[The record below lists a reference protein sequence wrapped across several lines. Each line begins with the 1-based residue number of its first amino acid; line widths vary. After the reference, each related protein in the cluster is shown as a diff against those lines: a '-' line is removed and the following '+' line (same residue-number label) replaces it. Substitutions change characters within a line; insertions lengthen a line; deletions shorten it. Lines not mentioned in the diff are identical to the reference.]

1 MPSRGLDAARS
12 ESRSGMPY
20 AIAIIA
26 GMALWFAASSVA
38 GKREAWDAGIYWSL
52 FYPLAIG
59 ACGLL
64 GYLFPERPWRWAIA
78 LFLAQCVAMVLRSG
92 EIGSLFPLGV
102 IMFGVLSL
110 PGIAVAQLGAKFH
123 GRRAD

>member
-1 MPSRGLDAARS
+1 MSSSRGSPAF
-12 ESRSGMPY
+12 

-26 GMALWFAASSVA
+26 GVVLWLVGAETSDR
-38 GKREAWDAGIYWSL
+38 REAWDSGLYWSL

-64 GYLFPERPWRWAIA
+64 GYLYPERPWRWAVA
-78 LFLAQCVAMVLRSG
+78 LFAAQFVAMVLRSG
-92 EIGSLFPLGV
+92 EFGNLAPLGL

-110 PGIAVAQLGAKFH
+110 PGVFAALIAARLK
-123 GRRAD
+123 RNPSN